1 MAGPMYL
8 LLLRGD
14 YFLHQLRDPAGV
26 QHLQHMWERVRRCKL
41 SLVLQALYA
50 HAWLVSAK
58 LVLAV
63 AFPSCCEDGG

>member
-1 MAGPMYL
+1 MEGPMYL

-14 YFLHQLRDPAGV
+14 YFLHQLCDPAGV
-26 QHLQHMWERVRRCKL
+26 QHLQHMWEHVRRCRL

-50 HAWLVSAK
+50 HAWLVLAK

-63 AFPSCCEDGG
+63 AFPSCFEDGG